1 MWISEFAEMIK
12 RKQSEKEFYSQ
23 MFIASTVK
31 AEAMSNSMREFSELH
46 KFIYC
51 LCERFYW
58 LAQT

>member
-1 MWISEFAEMIK
+1 MIK

-51 LCERFYW
+51 LCERFWW